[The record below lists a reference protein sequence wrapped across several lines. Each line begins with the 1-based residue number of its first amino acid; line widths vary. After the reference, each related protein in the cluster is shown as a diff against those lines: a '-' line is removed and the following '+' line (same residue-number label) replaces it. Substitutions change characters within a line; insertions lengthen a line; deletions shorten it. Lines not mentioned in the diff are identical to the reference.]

1 MHLKFLIESFLQM
14 RSILDVRWP
23 IPSLSIEPQ
32 HLETYPIQPVLAT
45 LEYTGV
51 SCQPTPGVPITT
63 YSLQLIFCGVSVQ
76 SCDPRNKTLVQVIAK
91 TKPTT
96 IIIILNWVC
105 IKNFYHLISKENRF

>member
-1 MHLKFLIESFLQM
+1 MLILTLVIELFLQM
-14 RSILDVRWP
+14 RSTLDVRWP

-63 YSLQLIFCGVSVQ
+63 YSLQLIFCGVSVL
-76 SCDPRNKTLVQVIAK
+76 SCDPRNKTLVQVINCLSSK
-91 TKPTT
+91 ST
-96 IIIILNWVC
+96 ILIIN
-105 IKNFYHLISKENRF
+105 N